1 VDFRV
6 LGPVQVWAG
15 GQRVAVGGPQPEKVL
30 AALLLADGR
39 VVPLDELVDALWD
52 TDPPPTATHQVHKLI
67 AGLRR
72 RIPGSIETDG
82 PGYRIRLDGSTVDA
96 ATFAG
101 LAAERTIPSL
111 TAALALW
118 RGPALAGIDS
128 RVLRTHAVT
137 LDARRLAV
145 AETLAELRLA
155 AGEAA
160 AVAVELP
167 ALIAAHPLRE
177 TLRGQLMVALYR
189 CGRQA
194 EALAVYA
201 DTRALLAEELG
212 VEPGPEL
219 ARVHQQVL
227 RADPALDP
235 VRPKAPCTLPYDLPD
250 FAGRA
255 ADLGRL
261 RTTADA
267 VVITAIDGMAGVG
280 KTALAVHAAHRLARR
295 YPDGQLFCDLHAHTP
310 GAQPVEP
317 DVALERLLRMLGVP
331 PESIPDGLDQRAA
344 RWRAELA
351 GRRVLVVLDN
361 AASAAQ
367 VRPLLP
373 GSPACL
379 ALITSRRRLGVV
391 EGATVLSLDVLPPA
405 EALEL
410 FAAVAGEGRAAAEP
424 AATAEVIELCGHL
437 PLAIRIAATRLAHRP
452 QWTVEALARRLRAE
466 TDRLAELTLDDR
478 GVGSAFALSYAQLE
492 PEQQRLFRLLGL
504 HPGADFD
511 RWSAAALADRT
522 PAQAEA
528 VLEALVD
535 AHLLRSA
542 TGGGGGRYTFHDLL
556 REYARRLATTPTP
569 EGDRPRR
576 RLHDYYLATA
586 TAATDLIAR
595 DARRF
600 EPVLA
605 EPPRHLPPL
614 ADLDAALSWLTAEH
628 ATLVAVTA
636 TTEDWQL
643 ACVLR
648 AFFELRGHFADWRS
662 THERALRL
670 AASDPRATAL
680 LRFNLGGLAMWTG
693 RLAESV
699 DHLRRAA
706 ADGVDRQLRAT
717 TLTSLGMVEHLAG
730 QDTDATRHLQQ
741 ALALDRSNPRTTALG
756 WNNLALAE
764 GRLGRPAAALAHHGH
779 ALELARR
786 IDNASALRAILLGL
800 GETSLRLGRPAVQ
813 PFREALELARAGRS
827 RMQEALALDGL
838 AHASGDRARW
848 RDALAIFLDLGVAHR
863 AELVRRHLA
872 DPGTAWCDLCRAAPS
887 PGGAGAARPGL
898 VGA

>member
-6 LGPVQVWAG
+6 LGPVQVWDGAL
-15 GQRVAVGGPQPEKVL
+15 RVALGGPQPEKVL

-39 VVPLDELVDALWD
+39 VVSVDELVDALWD
-52 TDPPPTATHQVHKLI
+52 GDPPPTATHQVHKLI

-72 RIPGSIETDG
+72 RIPGVIETDG

-96 ATFAG
+96 AAFAG
-101 LAAERTIPSL
+101 LAAEPTISSL
-111 TAALALW
+111 TAALELW

-128 RVLRTHAVT
+128 RVLRAQAVT
-137 LDARRLAV
+137 LDERRLAV
-145 AETLAELRLA
+145 TEALVELRLA

-167 ALIAAHPLRE
+167 ALITAHPLRE

-201 DTRALLAEELG
+201 ETRALLAGDLG

-219 ARVHQQVL
+219 ARLHQQVL

-235 VRPKAPCTLPYDLPD
+235 APARAPCTLPYDLPD

-261 RTTADA
+261 RTIADA
-267 VVITAIDGMAGVG
+267 VVITAIDGMAGIG
-280 KTALAVHAAHRLARR
+280 KTALAVHAAHRLAPR

-310 GAQPVEP
+310 GAPPVEP
-317 DVALERLLRMLGVP
+317 DVALELLLRMLGVP
-331 PESIPDGLDQRAA
+331 PESIPDGLDQRTA
-344 RWRAELA
+344 RWRTELA

-410 FAAVAGEGRAAAEP
+410 FRAVAGERRAAAEP
-424 AATAEVIELCGHL
+424 AATAEVIELCGQL

-452 QWTVEALARRLRAE
+452 QWTVASLARRLRAE

-478 GVGSAFALSYAQLE
+478 GVGSAFALSYAHLE

-511 RWSAAALADRT
+511 SWSAAALAGWP
-522 PAQAEA
+522 PAQAES

-535 AHLLRSA
+535 AHLLRSPTA
-542 TGGGGGRYTFHDLL
+542 GRYTFHDLL
-556 REYARRLATTPTP
+556 REYARRLAID

-576 RLHDYYLATA
+576 RLHDYYLAAA
-586 TAATDLIAR
+586 TVATDLIAR
-595 DARRF
+595 EARRF
-600 EPVLA
+600 EPALA
-605 EPPRHLPPL
+605 EPPRQLPPL
-614 ADLDAALSWLTAEH
+614 ADLDAALAWLTAEH
-628 ATLVAVTA
+628 PTLVAVA
-636 TTEDWQL
+636 AATEDWQL

-648 AFFELRGHFADWRS
+648 AFFELRGHFADWRA
-662 THERALRL
+662 THERALAL
-670 AASDPRATAL
+670 AADDPRATAL

-693 RLAESV
+693 RLAESI
-699 DHLRRAA
+699 DHLRLAA
-706 ADGVDRQLRAT
+706 AAGGDRHLQAT
-717 TLTSLGMVEHLAG
+717 ALTSLGMVEHLAG
-730 QDTDATRHLQQ
+730 RDTEAARHLRR
-741 ALALDRSNPRTTALG
+741 ALALDRTNPRTTALG
-756 WNNLALAE
+756 WNNLALTE
-764 GRLGRPAAALAHHGH
+764 GRLGRADAALAHHRQ

-786 IDNASALRAILLGL
+786 IDSASAMRGILLGL
-800 GETSLRLGRPAVQ
+800 GETSLRLGRPAAE
-813 PFREALELARAGRS
+813 PFRQALELARAGRF
-827 RMQEALALDGL
+827 RMQEGLALDGL
-838 AHASGDRARW
+838 AHATSNPAYW
-848 RDALAIFLDLGVAHR
+848 RDALAIFLDLGVTGR
-863 AELVRRHLA
+863 AELVRRHLDEPA
-872 DPGTAWCDLCRAAPS
+872 TPWCDLCRAAPAPS
-887 PGGAGAARPGL
+887 RAVAARPGL